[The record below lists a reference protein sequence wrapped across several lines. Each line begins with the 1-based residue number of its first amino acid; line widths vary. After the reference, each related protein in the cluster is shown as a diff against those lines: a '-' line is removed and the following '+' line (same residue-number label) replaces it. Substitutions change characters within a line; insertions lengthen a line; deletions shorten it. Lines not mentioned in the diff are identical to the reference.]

1 MENSKSNKFIIP
13 AAIIAAGI
21 VIAGAIFYSA
31 KSGPKNP
38 GASNPNQA
46 AAPAASPLDNLKP
59 AAESDHVLGNAGA
72 PVTLVLYSD
81 LECFF
86 CKRFHDTM
94 KQVMNEYGKTG
105 KVKWVYRHLPLDIHP
120 KSKNEAAAAEC
131 ANELGGNEKF
141 WQYIDRVFEITPS
154 NNGLDPQ
161 ELPKI
166 AEYIGLDKTKFS
178 QCLASGKFDQLIDD
192 QARNGIEAGA
202 QGTPY
207 SVIIGPSGKK
217 TAIPGALPYEEV
229 KKAIDEMLK

>member
-1 MENSKSNKFIIP
+1 MENSENNKFIIP
-13 AAIIAAGI
+13 AAIVIAGI

-31 KSGPKNP
+31 KSPSKNP
-38 GASNPNQA
+38 SASNQNQA

-59 AAESDHVLGNAGA
+59 ITESDHVLGNPDAA
-72 PVTLVLYSD
+72 VTLVLYSD

-94 KQVMNEYGKTG
+94 KQLMNDYGKTG
-105 KVKWVYRHLPLDIHP
+105 KLKWVYRHLPLDIHP
-120 KSKNEAAAAEC
+120 KSKNEAVAAEC
-131 ANELGGNEKF
+131 AGELGGNEKF
-141 WQYIDRVFEITPS
+141 WQYLDRVFEITPS
-154 NNGLDPQ
+154 NNGLDPL

-166 AEYIGLDKTKFS
+166 AEYIGLDKTKFN
-178 QCLASGKFDQLIDD
+178 QCLASGKFDQLIQN
-192 QARNGIEAGA
+192 QARNGIESGA

-207 SVIIGPSGKK
+207 GIIMGPNGKR